1 MTRMSQSN
9 SKSRAAG
16 AGFAFPVSPE
26 RPPAEFCSE
35 PWTGGRL
42 CPPCLSHTFVGAD
55 AHIGPFVRIHRTS
68 SVAVTLQL
76 CLQRPTFSVLPEKVG
91 KKRRRGRAIL
101 RAHAR
106 DFLAAPRPERPIRAQ
121 DCDRSNSFRFRQMYY
136 THLRVDCDNFGS
148 AHFRNTRP
156 ILFMYCTL
164 FVFHTRL

>member
-42 CPPCLSHTFVGAD
+42 CAAVSDEGALRMRHTPCGCTSARLSG
-55 AHIGPFVRIHRTS
+55 IHQTS
-68 SVAVTLQL
+68 SIVVTPQL
-76 CLQRPTFSVLPEKVG
+76 CLRRPTFSVLPEKVG
-91 KKRRRGRAIL
+91 KKMRRGRAIL

-106 DFLAAPRPERPIRAQ
+106 DFYLRPLRAQ
-121 DCDRSNSFRFRQMYY
+121 DCDRSDGFRFRQMYY